1 MDSFVFQLIINIT
14 LLSALKHPP
23 PPKKKVQ
30 LYALKRDIETF
41 IACKMM
47 SSGIWNHERNKGQ
60 NPARGGRACGFP
72 AVKETRVIYDSQ
84 KKSSSARVS
93 FHAP

>member
-1 MDSFVFQLIINIT
+1 MDSFVFQLTINIT
-14 LLSALKHPP
+14 LLSALKHPPTPPP

-72 AVKETRVIYDSQ
+72 AVKETRVIYDS
-84 KKSSSARVS
+84 KKKVIIG
-93 FHAP
+93 

>member
-14 LLSALKHPP
+14 LLSAPPP

-72 AVKETRVIYDSQ
+72 AVKETRVIYDSKK